1 MAAALDANLRL
12 QSLDLLCKVVTPAMW
27 VTFVIERQQAF
38 EADNQLFPPL
48 HFVALHGHTAV
59 ARALLDAGAK
69 RNLRYGEEQVSP
81 LDVAAHQGHV
91 EVLRLMIEHS
101 EGADVN
107 AAGATGYSPMHF
119 AASAGKGE
127 AVELLLRHGADRHL
141 LEGKGYSPVCFAAMN
156 NHRAV
161 MQTLLKGCGR
171 DQVNRRYGARE
182 MSLLDLVAGAGHVDI
197 LRAIVGFG
205 GGDVVD
211 VHSSSADG
219 RTALHTA
226 GLGKKAGAIDVL
238 VEAGARVHARDQ
250 NCATPLHH
258 ASGSV
263 GLEVVAAL
271 LRHGAEPNALNSHHQ
286 TPLHLAA
293 SQVGAAG
300 TSEVV
305 DLLLRSGA
313 NETVVDFEGDT
324 AADLV
329 EYYLLEQEDEQEEGD
344 DAEDAEEV
352 GGGDAG
358 RVGALLASAP
368 ADRAWRRRGFLVMCR
383 AFPDRVR
390 LSQREGGRS
399 CRACSNSN
407 GCRACGRLNSNS
419 GAVVASRT
427 RRRVKLAKLAQA
439 EADWI
444 DMADMLLTGWGE
456 EALFRAIVGYL

>member
-1 MAAALDANLRL
+1 MAAALDADLRL

-27 VTFVIERQQAF
+27 VTFVLERQQAF
-38 EADNQLFPPL
+38 EADNKLFPPL

-69 RNLRYGEEQVSP
+69 RSLRYGEEQVSP

-91 EVLRLMIEHS
+91 EVLRLMLEHA
-101 EGADVN
+101 GGTDVN
-107 AAGATGYSPMHF
+107 AAGATGYSPIHF

-127 AVELLLRHGADRHL
+127 AVKLLLRHGADRHL

-156 NHRAV
+156 NHLAA
-161 MQTLLKGCGR
+161 MQVLLRGCGPEHL
-171 DQVNRRYGARE
+171 NRRYGSRD

-205 GGDVVD
+205 GGGVVD
-211 VHSSSADG
+211 IHSSSPDG

-226 GLGKKAGAIDVL
+226 ALGKKPDAIDVL
-238 VEAGARVHARDQ
+238 VAAGARVHTRDQ

-263 GLEVVAAL
+263 GREVAAAL
-271 LRHGAEPNALNSHHQ
+271 LRHGADPNALNSHHQ

-293 SQVGAAG
+293 CQVGAPG

-313 NETVVDFEGDT
+313 DETVADFEGDT

-329 EYYLLEQEDEQEEGD
+329 EYYVVEQEDVLD
-344 DAEDAEEV
+344 DEPVAVDEDV
-352 GGGDAG
+352 G

-383 AFPDRVR
+383 AFPDRVQLTR
-390 LSQREGGRS
+390 QDGGGVS
-399 CRACSNSN
+399 STCGIGCSGCRACS
-407 GCRACGRLNSNS
+407 RLRS
-419 GAVVASRT
+419 GGAALVASRT

-444 DMADMLLTGWGE
+444 DVANMLLTGWGE